1 MSKIKYFPE
10 DMDVQNKRIMLRLDL
25 NVPLDKKEIQDKN
38 RLTRIEVTVLLSYQE
53 GLKGESGTLNVP
65 LKNQIN

>member
-1 MSKIKYFPE
+1 MKK
-10 DMDVQNKRIMLRLDL
+10 NL
-25 NVPLDKKEIQDKN
+25 NYKEIQNKN
-38 RLTRIEVTVLLSYQE
+38 RLIRIEGTVLLSYQE

>member
-1 MSKIKYFPE
+1 MKKNLNYEELQVKKINE
-10 DMDVQNKRIMLRLDL
+10 D
-25 NVPLDKKEIQDKN
+25 KEEAI
-38 RLTRIEVTVLLSYQE
+38 LLSYQD

>member
-1 MSKIKYFPE
+1 MKKNLNYEELQVKKINE
-10 DMDVQNKRIMLRLDL
+10 D
-25 NVPLDKKEIQDKN
+25 KEGAI
-38 RLTRIEVTVLLSYQE
+38 LLSYQE

>member
-1 MSKIKYFPE
+1 MKKSLNYEEIKTKIGLEGAVF
-10 DMDVQNKRIMLRLDL
+10 
-25 NVPLDKKEIQDKN
+25 
-38 RLTRIEVTVLLSYQE
+38 LSYQE